1 MRLRSNGPHGKR
13 RKPVSL
19 EHQKLKLGL
28 EIFGYDVDE
37 YRKLID
43 ERQQVGFTLQ
53 YLYQTKKIM
62 SRESYDY
69 LRSKNKE
76 YHNWM
81 SRNMTHSKPI

>member
-1 MRLRSNGPHGKR
+1 MKLRSNGPHWK
-13 RKPVSL
+13 KKEAVSL

-37 YRKLID
+37 YRKLVD

-69 LRSKNKE
+69 LRSKN
-76 YHNWM
+76 
-81 SRNMTHSKPI
+81 TGIP